1 MTEKEFIK
9 IINSL
14 VECIEFRN
22 NVASLINGLKYVNRD
37 FIGEDIFILPLD
49 DTIIDLTSK
58 LLSVGK
64 DDKVTKE
71 VKEIIQWWLY
81 DANCGKDSEYNV
93 VIYKDGTEKRIET
106 PEELWEDIQTFI
118 T

>member
-22 NVASLINGLKYVNRD
+22 KVSDLIKGLKYVNRN
-37 FIGEDIFILPLD
+37 FIGEDTFILPMD
-49 DTIIDLTSK
+49 DLIIDLTAK

-64 DDKVTKE
+64 SDKITKDVKE
-71 VKEIIQWWLY
+71 VIQWWLY
-81 DANCGKDSEYNV
+81 DTDCGKDAEYNIV
-93 VIYKDGTEKRIET
+93 TYKDGTEKRIDT
-106 PEELWEDIQTFI
+106 PEALWGDIQTFI